1 MHFLRDFPLTA
12 FNTFGVAAT
21 AAQFATVSSE
31 AALMDWCTRSGRATP
46 PFLLGGGSNVLF
58 TKNIES
64 PVLQIAPRG
73 ARIVFDEGST
83 ALVEAM
89 AGEPWHAFVLWTL
102 AQGLSGLENLSLIPG
117 FVGAAP
123 VQNVGAYGV
132 ETADTLH
139 SVTAVDTRTGVPR
152 EFSNAECKFGYRDSV
167 FKQLRDDLQD
177 GERDRYAI
185 MRVRFRLSRQFTPH
199 LDYGDLKTEL
209 QRSGVSAPTAMDVS
223 RAVIAIRQSKLPDP
237 AVIGNAGSFFKNPV
251 LDTQIASELKEKFP
265 GMPRYPA
272 KDGVKIAAGWL
283 IEQAGWKG
291 RRLSPASGA
300 GVHDKH
306 ALVIVNRGWATG
318 ADIWALA
325 QAVQAAVSEKFG
337 VTLEP
342 EPRLV

>member
-1 MHFLRDFPLTA
+1 MYFLRDFPLAA
-12 FNTFGVAAT
+12 FNTFAVAAT
-21 AAQFATVSSE
+21 ARQFATVSSE
-31 AALMDWCTRSGRATP
+31 AALMDWCARSGKVTP
-46 PFLLGGGSNVLF
+46 PFLIGGGSNLLL
-58 TKNIES
+58 TRDIES

-132 ETADTLH
+132 ETADTLD
-139 SVTAVDTRTGVPR
+139 SVTAIETRTGEPR
-152 EFSNAECKFGYRDSV
+152 EFRNSECKFGYRDSV
-167 FKQLRDDLQD
+167 FKQMRADLQA

-185 MRVRFRLSRQFTPH
+185 MRVRFRLSRSFTPH
-199 LDYGDLKTEL
+199 VDYGDVKAQL
-209 QRSGVSAPTAMDVS
+209 QRAGVASPTAVDVS

-251 LDTQIASELKEKFP
+251 LDAQTARELKEKFP
-265 GMPRYPA
+265 DMPQYPA

-300 GVHDKH
+300 AVHDKH

-318 ADIWALA
+318 AEIWALA
-325 QAVQAAVSEKFG
+325 QAVQADVAEKFG
-337 VTLEP
+337 VMLEP
-342 EPRLV
+342 EPRVV